1 MPKTETKYVCQNCG
15 FTSLRW
21 TGKCPE
27 CGEWNTFIEEIV
39 HTDKKKIASRS
50 KDKSVFKLENLSRLS
65 EIDVKDD
72 ERLKTRIAELDRVL
86 GGGVVPGTV
95 VLVGGDP
102 GIGKSTL
109 MVQLADK
116 IKERK
121 ILYVSGEESRQQIK
135 LRCERLGFEHDDFFV
150 LSETNLELI
159 AAVIDR
165 LEPEIVVIDS
175 IQTMYRDGLESSPGS
190 VSQLRECTSALIQ
203 VAKAKSISF
212 FLIGHITKEGVIAGP
227 KVLEHMVDTVLQ
239 FEGERTHAYRILRAI
254 KNRFGSTNEIGIFE
268 MTGTGLVEVKNPSEV
283 FLSQRNSGI
292 SGSSVSA
299 SIEGTRP
306 ILIEVQALVSS
317 SGYSVPQRTATGFD
331 YKRLAI
337 LIAVLEKKLGL
348 HLSKF
353 DVFLNI
359 AGGIR
364 IDEPSIDLAAAISIC
379 SSFKDTPV
387 EPDMLILGEIGLSG
401 EIRAISFADRRI
413 QEAAKLG
420 FRKIVIPKSN
430 FSRRDGQPKNFKQ
443 DGILEFIPVET
454 IQDAIRLIL

>member
-21 TGKCPE
+21 TGKCPQ
-27 CGEWNTFIEEIV
+27 CSEWNTFVEEIV
-39 HTDKKKIASRS
+39 HVDKKKLQTKS
-50 KDKSVFKLENLSRLS
+50 KDKSNFKLENLSRLS
-65 EIDVKDD
+65 DIDIKEDK
-72 ERLKTRIAELDRVL
+72 RIKTQITELDRVL
-86 GGGVVPGTV
+86 GGGIVSGTV
-95 VLVGGDP
+95 ILVGGDP

-121 ILYVSGEESRQQIK
+121 ILYVSGEESGQQIK
-135 LRCERLGFEHDDFFV
+135 LRCERLGFAHDDFYV
-150 LSETNLELI
+150 LAETNLETI

-175 IQTMYRDGLESSPGS
+175 IQTMYRDLLESSPGS
-190 VSQLRECTSALIQ
+190 VSQLRECTYALIQ
-203 VAKAKSISF
+203 IAKAKSISF

-239 FEGERTHAYRILRAI
+239 FEGERTHAYRILRAM
-254 KNRFGSTNEIGIFE
+254 KNRFGSTNEIGVFE
-268 MTGTGLVEVKNPSEV
+268 MTGKGLAEVKNPSEV
-283 FLSQRNSGI
+283 FLSQRNFGI

-299 SIEGTRP
+299 SMEGTRP

-337 LIAVLEKKLGL
+337 LIAVLEKKVGL

-359 AGGIR
+359 AGGIK
-364 IDEPSIDLAAAISIC
+364 IDEPSIDLSAAMSIC
-379 SSFKDTPV
+379 SSFKDIPIDR
-387 EPDMLILGEIGLSG
+387 DMLILGEIGLSG
-401 EIRAISFADRRI
+401 EIRAISFVDRRI
-413 QEAAKLG
+413 QEAVKLG
-420 FRKIVIPKSN
+420 FKKIVMPKSN
-430 FSRRDGQPKNFKQ
+430 LKNFKQ
-443 DGILEFIPVET
+443 NGILELIPVET
-454 IQDAIRLIL
+454 ISDALKLIL

>member
-1 MPKTETKYVCQNCG
+1 MSKAETRYVCQNCG

-21 TGKCPE
+21 SGKCPE
-27 CGEWNTFIEEIV
+27 CGQWNTFVEEII
-39 HTDKKKIASRS
+39 HEDKKKARNKS
-50 KDKSVFKLENLSRLS
+50 KSSAHFDLANLSKLS
-65 EIDVKDD
+65 EIDIKEDK
-72 ERLKTRIAELDRVL
+72 RTKTNITELDRVL
-86 GGGVVPGTV
+86 GGGIVSGSV

-116 IKERK
+116 IKNKK
-121 ILYVSGEESRQQIK
+121 IIYVSGEESQNQIK
-135 LRCERLGFEHDDFFV
+135 IRCQRLAIEHDDFFI
-150 LSETNLELI
+150 LSETNLEII
-159 AAVIDR
+159 AAVVDK
-165 LEPEIVVIDS
+165 LEPDIVIIDS
-175 IQTMYRDGLESSPGS
+175 IQTMYRDALESSPGS
-190 VSQLRECTSALIQ
+190 ISQLRECTSAIMQ
-203 VAKAKSISF
+203 VAKAKAISF
-212 FLIGHITKEGVIAGP
+212 FLIGHITKEGMIAGP

-254 KNRFGSTNEIGIFE
+254 KNRFGSTNEIGVFE
-268 MTGTGLVEVKNPSEV
+268 MTGKGLLEVQNPSEV
-283 FLSQRNSGI
+283 FLSHRNYSI

-299 SIEGTRP
+299 SMEGTRP

-359 AGGIR
+359 AGGIK
-364 IDEPSIDLAAAISIC
+364 IDEPSIDLAAAMSIC
-379 SSFKDTPV
+379 SSFKDIAV
-387 EPDMLILGEIGLSG
+387 EPDMLVLGEIGLGG
-401 EIRAISFADRRI
+401 EIRAISFVDRRI

-420 FRKIVIPKSN
+420 FRKIVMPKGN
-430 FSRRDGQPKNFKQ
+430 LKNFKQ
-443 DGILEFIPVET
+443 DGVLELIPVET
-454 IQDAIRLIL
+454 IGDALKIIL